1 MEMVWKGIVGG
12 LITAAI
18 VWLSKRGNTLPGILP
33 LFPTFALIALL
44 IVGAKGEAA
53 GFRQACIAGAKT
65 IPAYLA
71 FLAVC
76 YLAIGRVDY
85 RIALLGGLAAWLV
98 VALGIFLAPRWT

>member
-1 MEMVWKGIVGG
+1 MDIVWKGIVGG
-12 LITAAI
+12 LMTAAI

-44 IVGAKGEAA
+44 IVGARNSTS
-53 GFRQACIAGAKT
+53 GFREACIAGAKT

-76 YLAIGRVDY
+76 YFAIDRVDY
-85 RIALLGGLAAWLV
+85 RIAVLGGLAAWLI
-98 VALGIFLAPRWT
+98 VALGIFLAPRWI